1 MNHSLRFRISVLLGL
16 VVSYLATLIC
26 HKDLSKMTE
35 LIKDDNDLK
44 TYYDEIKKQ
53 RRINCLIGC
62 GVGFFFC
69 LLFLV
74 LFKTDW
80 KNRFV
85 NLGIIFFLTPMVI
98 YNLLPNKKYFL
109 EASLYGIDLSEEQVV
124 QWFQIYKC
132 MQKSMIIGFLGSFF
146 LIYLLLFSL
155 SKKSLK

>member
-1 MNHSLRFRISVLLGL
+1 MNHSLRFRISVLSGL

-26 HKDLSKMTE
+26 HKNLSQMTK
-35 LIKDDNDLK
+35 LIKDDKDLK